1 MKKIKK
7 VTKTL
12 KINTIKFSNNSKEV
26 VDIDGKIKNDI
37 KWTLIY
43 ISLSFGILFLVKYLQ
58 SNFFFNKFF

>member
-7 VTKTL
+7 VSKPL